1 MTELKDFL
9 LEADI
14 FLSKIPE
21 LVTIPLFEKDGKLNI
36 SCKTNDNQIF
46 LSMTSKDDCNYKYG
60 EFAFRDWVVIS
71 SALHTLSKYEDFN
84 IKLTTVKDT
93 IKKISDNR
101 QLTNEEIE
109 QEFPIKIT
117 FKTKEI
123 ELKHFLQKYSA
134 IQKSE
139 QVHKQYLDR
148 KFNIKSPLEMYKLQN
163 ANLEKANEMFK
174 VSGILSKK
182 DFSIQKRD
190 DKIYYCLGDTNSK
203 SCDNA
208 SILITEGC
216 DNIIPINYFNISYFI
231 SMIKALNYKADM
243 YIQNQR
249 LYLIGET
256 DNAHVNI
263 VINGKPNES

>member
-1 MTELKDFL
+1 MMDIKDFL
-9 LEADI
+9 LEADNFI
-14 FLSKIPE
+14 SRIPE
-21 LVTIPLFEKDGKLNI
+21 LTTIPVFEKDGKLNI

-46 LSMTSKDDCNYKYG
+46 LSMTTKSDVDYKYG
-60 EFAFRDWVVIS
+60 EFSFRDWTVIS
-71 SALHTLSKYEDFN
+71 SALHTLSKYDDFN
-84 IKLTTVKDT
+84 IKLST
-93 IKKISDNR
+93 IKDKIKKLGDNR

-109 QEFPIKIT
+109 QDFPIKIT

-139 QVHKQYLDR
+139 QIHKQYLDR
-148 KFNIKSPLEMYKLQN
+148 KFIIKTPNEMYKIN
-163 ANLEKANEMFK
+163 NVNLEKANEMFK

-182 DFSIQKRD
+182 DFSIQKID
-190 DKIYYCLGDTNSK
+190 NKLYYCLGDVNSK

-208 SILITEGC
+208 SIMITENC
-216 DNIIPINYFNISYFI
+216 NNTIAVNYFNISYFV
-231 SMIKALNYKADM
+231 SMLKALNYKADM

-256 DNAHVNI
+256 ENSIVNI
-263 VINGKPNES
+263 VLNGKMNES